1 MDIRY
6 ALIVLLLVS
15 LVASCSTTG
24 YSTRQTMVVPRTVA
38 PPTNVH
44 PEVLPY
50 VPEFV
55 DALQRAGFTFGP
67 TTDPDALSL
76 QVEFNPNPLNIR
88 VSASLIQH
96 GVPILSTSATNS
108 GWGTV
113 LARGSAVNS
122 RAEAAVADFR
132 TELNKLMSHVSIRAD
147 AKPSVTPEAHQD
159 SPPPP
164 APRAA
169 PAAPPARAAGAFH
182 GSCESGL
189 SVRSKADD
197 GSIIILD
204 DGSVWQVSGADT
216 VDARLWL
223 PAEEIVA
230 CDDKL
235 INTDEKST
243 VEAQRI
249 K

>member
-1 MDIRY
+1 MDIKR
-6 ALIVLLLVS
+6 ALIVVPLAV

-55 DALQRAGFTFGP
+55 DALQQAGFTVGP

-76 QVEFNPNPLNIR
+76 QVEFNPNPFNIR

-108 GWGTV
+108 GWGTA

-122 RAEAAVADFR
+122 RADAAVKDFR
-132 TELNKLMSHVSIRAD
+132 TELSKLMAHVSIRAD
-147 AKPSVTPEAHQD
+147 AKPSVAPAARAESPTPPQ
-159 SPPPP
+159 P
-164 APRAA
+164 
-169 PAAPPARAAGAFH
+169 PAAPPTRAAGAFH

-197 GSIIILD
+197 GSIVILD
-204 DGSVWQVSGADT
+204 DGSVWQVSSVDA

-223 PAEEIVA
+223 PAEQIVA

-235 INTDEKST
+235 INTDDHST